1 VKNISFGAKNVLC
14 SVCVILTLCPLG
26 AHAATLPPDPDNAAL
41 LYYQAF
47 LLRPEPDDDASASID
62 EVIRGGEPDEKV
74 REYLNLPDC
83 RDTIELAEAA
93 AQLPYCNWGIRFS
106 QGFGARLP
114 QLVNFRPLRFLLY
127 ADARVLAKDGDYQAA
142 LNRCLTIR
150 RIAGHVGDDTML
162 NYVVSVDT
170 DGSAL
175 RYIQD
180 ILGSM
185 SPDTEILT
193 WLRGRLASVQG
204 AVLSPARV
212 LEMNLE
218 LILQSMRN
226 DPDDLLWLREQ
237 LAEDD
242 EGNDPEYFWN
252 VTDEELLAL
261 ITKPYADFLD
271 CALGV
276 IDSEMSYEE
285 KYTKLQKLIDELKE
299 EFGNV
304 PGTKELIIVFGPE
317 VTQIYH
323 LQVHYTAQL
332 NALKAAIEIY
342 LATAITG
349 QLPDM
354 LPDYLPKDPFSGQ
367 DFEYEIT
374 ETGFILRCR
383 VKDIHA
389 TSRSFWPPGTP
400 PDVLTEGVV
409 CEYEFKVQ
417 NSTESN

>member
-1 VKNISFGAKNVLC
+1 MRNISFSAKKVIYG
-14 SVCVILTLCPLG
+14 VCVILALCQFG
-26 AHAATLPPDPDNAAL
+26 VNAATLPPDPDNAAL

-47 LLRPEPDDDASASID
+47 LLLPDPNMNLIYPVLDGA
-62 EVIRGGEPDEKV
+62 EPDEKV
-74 REYLNLPDC
+74 REYLNLSDC
-83 RDTIELAEAA
+83 RETIEFAEVA

-106 QGFGARLP
+106 QGFGACLP
-114 QLVNFRPLRFLLY
+114 QLEYFRPLRFLLY

-142 LNRCLTIR
+142 FNRCLTIR
-150 RIAGHVGDDTML
+150 RIAWHVGDDTML

-204 AVLSPARV
+204 AVLSPAKV

-242 EGNDPEYFWN
+242 EGNDPEFFWN
-252 VTDEELLAL
+252 LTDEELLTIIAE
-261 ITKPYADFLD
+261 PYADFLD
-271 CALGV
+271 NALGV

-285 KYTKLQKLIDELKE
+285 KYTELQKLIDELKE
-299 EFGNV
+299 EFGDV
-304 PGTKELIIVFGPE
+304 SGTKELILSFGPE
-317 VTQIYH
+317 VTQIYSI
-323 LQVHYTAQL
+323 QIGYTARL

-342 LATAITG
+342 LATANTG
-349 QLPDM
+349 QLPDTI
-354 LPDYLPKDPFSGQ
+354 PDYLPKDPFSGQ

-374 ETGFILRCR
+374 ENGFVLRCR
-383 VKDIHA
+383 AKDIY
-389 TSRSFWPPGTP
+389 TTLRRFWPPGTP
-400 PDVLTEGVV
+400 PEVLAKGIVY
-409 CEYEFKVQ
+409 EYEFKVQ
-417 NSTESN
+417 SNMENN